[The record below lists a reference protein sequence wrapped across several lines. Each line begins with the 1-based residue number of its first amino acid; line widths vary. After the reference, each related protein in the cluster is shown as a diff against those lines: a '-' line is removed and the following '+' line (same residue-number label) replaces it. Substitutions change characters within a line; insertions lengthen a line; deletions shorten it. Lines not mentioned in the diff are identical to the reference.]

1 VLRDVIGAVAAA
13 AGTRRSPADDAREAP
28 DADAPDERGPTALLG
43 DVLAAAAPRLPIRDA
58 ARLRA
63 AYPGATD
70 EEIADALVVR
80 AARLTATIGA
90 ATGGLSAAQW
100 FAPPSLVALP
110 LSLGGE
116 TLLTAAV
123 EVVLIGEL
131 HELHGR
137 PAPGDPR
144 ERAAAYL
151 SAWSG
156 QRAVD
161 GSTTGLMVLLGSA
174 GLRELRRRMS
184 RRLARAIPGAA
195 PFLVGAAIAG
205 RGNRRSTELLAERVR
220 SDLRLGARG

>member
-1 VLRDVIGAVAAA
+1 
-13 AGTRRSPADDAREAP
+13 
-28 DADAPDERGPTALLG
+28 
-43 DVLAAAAPRLPIRDA
+43 
-58 ARLRA
+58 
-63 AYPGATD
+63 
-70 EEIADALVVR
+70 
-80 AARLTATIGA
+80 
-90 ATGGLSAAQW
+90 
-100 FAPPSLVALP
+100 
-110 LSLGGE
+110 
-116 TLLTAAV
+116 V

-137 PAPGDPR
+137 PAPGDAR

-161 GSTTGLMVLLGSA
+161 DSTTGLMVLLGTA

-184 RRLARAIPGAA
+184 RRLARAIPGAT

-220 SDLRLGARG
+220 SDLRLGPRGQGPRRQDARG